1 MILFS
6 MIVYLG
12 CYTDETHPNGL
23 KALQL
28 DEKSGAMA
36 IVAEYPVPN
45 ALYQALSPD
54 GKWLYSCSGEGLA
67 AFDVSREP
75 REGFL
80 ACRTGE
86 SGEFPSC
93 LSCTSCL
100 KLSAA
105 LREPLALD
113 LCHIAAMPDG
123 KRVVFA
129 DYRNGFAGSVAVE
142 GGRFGEPIIH
152 RHSGSGPN
160 LPRQDKA
167 HCHQALPL
175 PDGSGYAVCD
185 LGLDEIVEYPSGRIF
200 KTTPAGAGPRH
211 LLFHP
216 NGRLAFLVSE
226 LGNFVSSL
234 AWSPADG
241 FRTLDTLSTIISQ
254 KPQESFKQG
263 VQERQE
269 NNSPASPVLHA
280 KNLCAC
286 APPRETNPVLNTD
299 SSRLAAAIRFTPD
312 MKRIVVSNRGEN
324 SLVVFDFDEATG
336 RLAFKARTFLSGS
349 WPRDFI
355 FVSSTLALVAME
367 RSGEVHVLR
376 YDSSTGL
383 FERIATLGGVFRP
396 VALLAGQPVLYG
408 QLK

>member
-1 MILFS
+1 MMIF
-6 MIVYLG
+6 LG
-12 CYTDETHPNGL
+12 CYTDEARPNGL
-23 KALQL
+23 KALSL
-28 DEKSGAMA
+28 DEATGSMEV
-36 IVAEYPVPN
+36 VAEYPVSN

-67 AFDVSREP
+67 AFDVSRRDAETQ
-75 REGFL
+75 RKENSDSSDMSANALNLKTRAL
-80 ACRTGE
+80 ASASE
-86 SGEFPSC
+86 KSEFISLC
-93 LSCTSCL
+93 
-100 KLSAA
+100 
-105 LREPLALD
+105 
-113 LCHIAAMPDG
+113 LCHVAAMPDG

-167 HCHQALPL
+167 HCHQALPF

-185 LGLDEIVEYPSGRIF
+185 LGLDEIVEYPSGRVF

-216 NGRLAFLVSE
+216 NGRLAFLISE

-269 NNSPASPVLHA
+269 NNSPDSPVLHA

-299 SSRLAAAIRFTPD
+299 SSHLAAAIRFTPD

-336 RLAFKARTFLSGS
+336 RLAFKARTLLTGD

-355 FVSSTLALVAME
+355 FVSPTLALVAME
-367 RSGEVHVLR
+367 RSGEVHALR
-376 YDSSTGL
+376 FDAASGGFSILSTLSGL
-383 FERIATLGGVFRP
+383 FRP
-396 VALLAGQPVLYG
+396 VALARR
-408 QLK
+408 

>member
-1 MILFS
+1 MMLFA

-12 CYTDETHPNGL
+12 CYTDEARPNGL
-23 KALQL
+23 KALSL
-28 DEKSGAMA
+28 DEATGSMEV
-36 IVAEYPVPN
+36 VAEYPVSN

-67 AFDVSREP
+67 AFDVSRES

-226 LGNFVSSL
+226 LGNLITTLS
-234 AWSPADG
+234 WSPNEG
-241 FRTLDTLSTIISQ
+241 FRTLDTLSTL
-254 KPQESFKQG
+254 E
-263 VQERQE
+263 
-269 NNSPASPVLHA
+269 
-280 KNLCAC
+280 
-286 APPRETNPVLNTD
+286 NPVNLVNPVQNSTGAN
-299 SSRLAAAIRFTPD
+299 LAAAIRFTPD
-312 MKRIVVSNRGEN
+312 GKRVVVSNRGEN
-324 SLVVFDFDEATG
+324 SLVVYDFDDSTG
-336 RLAFKARTFLSGS
+336 RMCFKARTLLPSS
-349 WPRDFI
+349 WPRDFV

-367 RSGEVHVLR
+367 RSGEVHALR
-376 YDSSTGL
+376 YDPDSGAFTRLSTLSGL
-383 FERIATLGGVFRP
+383 FRP
-396 VALLAGQPVLYG
+396 VVLLPRNPMPYMRNE
-408 QLK
+408 

>member
-1 MILFS
+1 MIGLLA
-6 MIVYLG
+6 MTVYLG
-12 CYTDETHPNGL
+12 CYTDENHPNGL
-23 KALQL
+23 KTIEL
-28 DEKSGAMA
+28 DEASGALA
-36 IVAEYPVPN
+36 VVADYRVSN

-54 GKWLYSCSGEGLA
+54 GQWLYTCTGEGLA
-67 AFDVSREP
+67 AFDVSRRDVETQ
-75 REGFL
+75 RKENSDSSDMSANALNLKTRAL
-80 ACRTGE
+80 ASASE
-86 SGEFPSC
+86 KSEFISLC
-93 LSCTSCL
+93 
-100 KLSAA
+100 
-105 LREPLALD
+105 
-113 LCHIAAMPDG
+113 LCHVAAMPDG

-142 GGRFGEPIIH
+142 DGKFGEAIIH

-185 LGLDEIVEYPSGRIF
+185 LGLDEIVEYPSGRVF

-211 LLFHP
+211 LIFHP

-226 LGNFVSSL
+226 LGNLVTSL
-234 AWSPADG
+234 SWSPAYG

-280 KNLCAC
+280 KNLCAS

-312 MKRIVVSNRGEN
+312 MRRIVVSNRGEN

-336 RLAFKARTFLSGS
+336 RLALKARTLLTGD

-355 FVSSTLALVAME
+355 FVSSTLALVAVE
-367 RSGEVHVLR
+367 RSGEIHMLR
-376 YDSSTGL
+376 YDSEGGSFSVISTCKG
-383 FERIATLGGVFRP
+383 FFRP
-396 VALLAGQPVLYG
+396 VALTLVGERG
-408 QLK
+408 RT

>member
-1 MILFS
+1 MMIF
-6 MIVYLG
+6 LG
-12 CYTDETHPNGL
+12 CYTDEAHPNGL
-23 KALQL
+23 KTLSL
-28 DEKSGAMA
+28 DEATGRMEV
-36 IVAEYPVPN
+36 VAEYPVSN

-67 AFDVSREP
+67 AFDVSRRDAETQ
-75 REGFL
+75 RKENSDSSDMSANALNLKTRAL
-80 ACRTGE
+80 ASASE
-86 SGEFPSC
+86 KSEFISLC
-93 LSCTSCL
+93 
-100 KLSAA
+100 
-105 LREPLALD
+105 
-113 LCHIAAMPDG
+113 LCHVAAMPDG

-167 HCHQALPL
+167 HCHQALPF

-185 LGLDEIVEYPSGRIF
+185 LGLDEIVEYPSGRVF

-216 NGRLAFLVSE
+216 NGRLAFLISE
-226 LGNFVSSL
+226 LGNLITSL

-280 KNLCAC
+280 KNLCAS

-336 RLAFKARTFLSGS
+336 RLAFKARTLLTGD

-355 FVSSTLALVAME
+355 FVSPTLALVAME
-367 RSGEVHVLR
+367 RSGEVHALR
-376 YDSSTGL
+376 FDAASGGFSILSTLSGL
-383 FERIATLGGVFRP
+383 FRP
-396 VALLAGQPVLYG
+396 VALARR
-408 QLK
+408 

>member
-1 MILFS
+1 MMLFA

-12 CYTDETHPNGL
+12 CYTDEARPNGL
-23 KALQL
+23 KALSL
-28 DEKSGAMA
+28 DEATGRMEV
-36 IVAEYPVPN
+36 VAEYPVSN

-54 GKWLYSCSGEGLA
+54 GLRLYSCTGEGLA
-67 AFDVSREP
+67 SYDI
-75 REGFL
+75 GKDGNL
-80 ACRTGE
+80 AGIDA
-86 SGEFPSC
+86 
-93 LSCTSCL
+93 LSLGNCV
-100 KLSAA
+100 
-105 LREPLALD
+105 
-113 LCHIAAMPDG
+113 CHVAAMPDG

-129 DYRNGFAGSVAVE
+129 DYLGGFAGSVAVE

-211 LLFHP
+211 LIFHP

-226 LGNFVSSL
+226 LGNLVTSL
-234 AWSPADG
+234 LWSPTDG
-241 FRTLDTLSTIISQ
+241 FKALDSLSTL
-254 KPQESFKQG
+254 
-263 VQERQE
+263 E
-269 NNSPASPVLHA
+269 NPV
-280 KNLCAC
+280 N
-286 APPRETNPVLNTD
+286 PVNPVLNTD

-312 MKRIVVSNRGEN
+312 MKCIVVSNRGEN

-336 RLAFKARTFLSGS
+336 RLAFKARTLLSGD

-355 FVSSTLALVAME
+355 FVSPTLALVAME
-367 RSGEVHVLR
+367 RSGEVHALR
-376 YDSSTGL
+376 YDAATGAFTVL
-383 FERIATLGGVFRP
+383 ATLPGLYRP
-396 VALLAGQPVLYG
+396 VALLKERGG
-408 QLK
+408 ES

>member
-1 MILFS
+1 MMLFA

-12 CYTDETHPNGL
+12 CYTDEARPNGL
-23 KALQL
+23 KALSL
-28 DEKSGAMA
+28 DEATGRMEV
-36 IVAEYPVPN
+36 VAEYPVSN

-152 RHSGSGPN
+152 LHSGSGPN

-185 LGLDEIVEYPSGRIF
+185 LGLDEIVEYPSGRVF

-211 LLFHP
+211 LIFHP

-226 LGNFVSSL
+226 LGNLVTSL
-234 AWSPADG
+234 SWSPADG
-241 FRTLDTLSTIISQ
+241 FKALDSLSTL
-254 KPQESFKQG
+254 
-263 VQERQE
+263 E
-269 NNSPASPVLHA
+269 NPV
-280 KNLCAC
+280 N
-286 APPRETNPVLNTD
+286 PVNPVLNTD

-336 RLAFKARTFLSGS
+336 RLAFKARTFLPGS

-355 FVSSTLALVAME
+355 FVSPTLALVAME
-367 RSGEVHVLR
+367 RSGEVYALRFDAASGGFSVL
-376 YDSSTGL
+376 STL
-383 FERIATLGGVFRP
+383 SDLFRP
-396 VALLAGQPVLYG
+396 VALARR
-408 QLK
+408 